1 MGEVGVPEAPDRQT
15 NYTVI
20 YQFQYRI
27 KVKSIVAS
35 WGGGGAET
43 RKTNKLKKR
52 FYTFVLMYSA
62 HYGRSGERPNR
73 AKMATKL

>member
-35 WGGGGAET
+35 WGGGGGG
-43 RKTNKLKKR
+43 NKENK
-52 FYTFVLMYSA
+52 
-62 HYGRSGERPNR
+62 
-73 AKMATKL
+73 